1 MPTEHDLQQ
10 LDTPLRLEHASAG
23 VIECLE
29 GRAWI
34 TAYAQFHDTVLQPGQ
49 RYTIPNDGLV
59 LVEAV
64 GSGRIRIHAA
74 APQGAWWALH
84 IPTLLSTRTT

>member
-1 MPTEHDLQQ
+1 MPTEHELQR
-10 LDTPLRLEHASAG
+10 DTPLRLEHASAG
-23 VIECLE
+23 LIECLE

-34 TAYAQFHDTVLQPGQ
+34 TAYAEFDDTVLEAGQ

-64 GSGRIRIHAA
+64 GSGRIRVHAA
-74 APQGAWWALH
+74 APQRAWWALH
-84 IPTLLSTRTT
+84 IRTLLSTRTT

>member
-1 MPTEHDLQQ
+1 MPTKHDLQR
-10 LDTPLRLEHASAG
+10 DTPLRLEHASAD

-34 TAYAQFHDTVLQPGQ
+34 AAYAEFDDTVLQPGQ
-49 RYTIPNDGLV
+49 RYTIPNNGLV

-64 GSGRIRIHAA
+64 GSGPIRFHAA
-74 APQGAWWALH
+74 APRRAWWA
-84 IPTLLSTRTT
+84 

>member
-1 MPTEHDLQQ
+1 MATEHVLHNNR
-10 LDTPLRLEHASAG
+10 PLRLEHASAG

-34 TAYAQFHDTVLQPGQ
+34 TAYAQFDDTVLQADQ

-64 GSGRIRIHAA
+64 GSGRIRVHAA
-74 APQGAWWALH
+74 APRHARRAL
-84 IPTLLSTRTT
+84 LLLFTTRMT

>member
-1 MPTEHDLQQ
+1 MPTEHDLQR
-10 LDTPLRLEHASAG
+10 DTPLRLEHASAG

-34 TAYAQFHDTVLQPGQ
+34 TAYAEFDDTVLEAGQ

-64 GSGRIRIHAA
+64 GSGRIRFHAA
-74 APQGAWWALH
+74 APQRAWWALH

>member
-1 MPTEHDLQQ
+1 MATEHDLPSNR
-10 LDTPLRLEHASAG
+10 PLRLEHASAG

-34 TAYAQFHDTVLQPGQ
+34 TAYAELDDTVLQPGQ

-64 GSGRIRIHAA
+64 GSGRIRVHAA
-74 APQGAWWALH
+74 APRH
-84 IPTLLSTRTT
+84 IRWSLPQLFTTRMT

>member
-1 MPTEHDLQQ
+1 MATEHDLHSNR
-10 LDTPLRLEHASAG
+10 PLRLEHACAG

-34 TAYAQFHDTVLQPGQ
+34 TAYAQFDDTVLQAGQ
-49 RYTIPNDGLV
+49 RYTIPNDGLG

-64 GSGRIRIHAA
+64 GSGRIRVHAA
-74 APQGAWWALH
+74 APRHARWSL
-84 IPTLLSTRTT
+84 PLLFTTRMT

>member
-1 MPTEHDLQQ
+1 MPTEHDLQR
-10 LDTPLRLEHASAG
+10 DTPLRLEHASAG

-34 TAYAQFHDTVLQPGQ
+34 TAYAEFDDTVLEAGQ

-64 GSGRIRIHAA
+64 GSGRIRFHAA
-74 APQGAWWALH
+74 APQRAWWALP

>member
-1 MPTEHDLQQ
+1 MPTEHDLQ
-10 LDTPLRLEHASAG
+10 LDAPLRLEHAKAG
-23 VIECLE
+23 VIECLA

-34 TAYAQFHDTVLQPGQ
+34 TAYAEFDDIVLQAGQ

-64 GSGRIRIHAA
+64 GSGRIRVHAA
-74 APQGAWWALH
+74 APRHARWSLP
-84 IPTLLSTRTT
+84 ILLTTRTT

>member
-1 MPTEHDLQQ
+1 MPTEHDLQ
-10 LDTPLRLEHASAG
+10 LETPLRLEHASAG

-64 GSGRIRIHAA
+64 GSGRIRVHAA
-74 APQGAWWALH
+74 APGHTRWAL
-84 IPTLLSTRTT
+84 PLLFTTRTT

>member
-1 MPTEHDLQQ
+1 MPTEHDLQ
-10 LDTPLRLEHASAG
+10 LETPLRLEHASAG

-34 TAYAQFHDTVLQPGQ
+34 TAYAEFHDTVLQPGQ

-64 GSGRIRIHAA
+64 DSGRIRFHAA
-74 APQGAWWALH
+74 APQRAWWTLH

>member
-1 MPTEHDLQQ
+1 MATEHVLHSNR
-10 LDTPLRLEHASAG
+10 PLRLEHASAG

-34 TAYAQFHDTVLQPGQ
+34 TAYAQFNDTVLQAGQ
-49 RYTIPNDGLV
+49 CYTIPNDGLV

-64 GSGRIRIHAA
+64 GSGRIRVHAA
-74 APQGAWWALH
+74 APRHARRAL
-84 IPTLLSTRTT
+84 PLLFTTRMR

>member
-1 MPTEHDLQQ
+1 MPTEHDLQR
-10 LDTPLRLEHASAG
+10 DTPLRLEHASAG

-34 TAYAQFHDTVLQPGQ
+34 TAYAEFDDTVLQPGQ
-49 RYTIPNDGLV
+49 RYTIPNNGLV

-64 GSGRIRIHAA
+64 GSGRIRVHAA
-74 APQGAWWALH
+74 APQRAWWALY

>member
-1 MPTEHDLQQ
+1 MATEHDLHSNR
-10 LDTPLRLEHASAG
+10 PLRLEHVSAH
-23 VIECLE
+23 VIECVA

-34 TAYAQFHDTVLQPGQ
+34 TAYARFNDTVLQAGQ

-64 GSGRIRIHAA
+64 GSGRIRVHAA
-74 APQGAWWALH
+74 APRHARWSLP
-84 IPTLLSTRTT
+84 ILSTTRIT

>member
-1 MPTEHDLQQ
+1 MPTDHDLQ

-23 VIECLE
+23 VIECLA
-29 GRAWI
+29 GRARI
-34 TAYAQFHDTVLQPGQ
+34 TAYAEFNDIVLQAGQ

-64 GSGRIRIHAA
+64 GSGRIRVHAA
-74 APQGAWWALH
+74 APQRAWWALP
-84 IPTLLSTRTT
+84 IPTLLSTGTT

>member
-1 MPTEHDLQQ
+1 MATEHVLHSNR
-10 LDTPLRLEHASAG
+10 PLRLEHASAG

-34 TAYAQFHDTVLQPGQ
+34 TAYDQFDDTVLQPGQ

-59 LVEAV
+59 LAEAV
-64 GSGRIRIHAA
+64 GSGRIRFHAA
-74 APQGAWWALH
+74 APQRAWWALQ

>member
-1 MPTEHDLQQ
+1 MATEHDLPSNR
-10 LDTPLRLEHASAG
+10 PLRLEHASAG

-34 TAYAQFHDTVLQPGQ
+34 TAYAELDDTVLQPGQ

-64 GSGRIRIHAA
+64 GSGRIRVHAA
-74 APQGAWWALH
+74 APRQ
-84 IPTLLSTRTT
+84 TRCSLPHLFTTRMT